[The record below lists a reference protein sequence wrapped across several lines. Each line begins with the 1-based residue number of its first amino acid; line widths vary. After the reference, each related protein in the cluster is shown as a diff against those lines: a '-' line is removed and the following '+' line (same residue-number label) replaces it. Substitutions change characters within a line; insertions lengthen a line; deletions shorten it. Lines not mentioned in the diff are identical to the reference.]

1 MNPHPKIPYGIS
13 EFCSAITSL
22 LWHNRTLGQTIF
34 KNTFWLLSGQA
45 ISRLIKFA
53 LIIYAAR
60 ILGAAGYGSFAYA
73 LSFVNLA
80 FIFSDLGVLALLM
93 REYNKLKV
101 NKTKL
106 AANTFYV
113 KTVLLIASVF
123 LTFGLSIFIQDPT
136 AKAVLIFIVFMHL
149 VDGIRDFFIS
159 IARAKERMEIESM
172 ITVTESTLTA
182 LFGFWF
188 LFNFASAQSLAV
200 AYLLGA
206 GGSFLLSIGLT
217 FRFIPKLFQRPDLT
231 YIKKIFSLAWP
242 FAFGLIIAVILTSTD
257 TVMLGFIKT
266 PEIVGQYSVGARVI
280 GVLLVVPALFSVA
293 LLPSLSRFIED
304 KKRVLE
310 LTKKAL
316 SYVMMLGI
324 PLFLGG
330 MLVAPRLIPKIF
342 GIQYE
347 PGILSF
353 QILLFLTIII
363 FPVVIFDYLLL
374 ALNLQIKNFQYTA
387 IAATANVFLNLLLIP
402 LYSLY
407 GAALATVLAQSINL
421 ALTTNLIKKTLGST
435 GFQLRPL
442 TKFFFAGVLMAGFI
456 WFTFPF
462 HLSLWLVIPSATALY
477 FILLYL
483 MREKTFLDGLAL
495 LKK

>member
-1 MNPHPKIPYGIS
+1 MSLQQKI
-13 EFCSAITSL
+13 ANL
-22 LWHNRTLGQTIF
+22 LWHNRTLGQTVL

-60 ILGAAGYGSFAYA
+60 TLGAAGYGSFAYA
-73 LSFVNLA
+73 LAFVSLT

-93 REYNKLKV
+93 RDYNKLKV
-101 NKTKL
+101 DKMKL
-106 AANTFYV
+106 VTNTFYI
-113 KTVLLIASVF
+113 KTALLIASVL
-123 LTFGLSIFIQDPT
+123 LTFGLAIFVQDPT
-136 AKAVLIFIVFMHL
+136 AKAVLIFIVFMYL
-149 VDGIRDFFIS
+149 VDGIRDFFIN
-159 IARAKERMEIESM
+159 IARAKERMEIESAA
-172 ITVTESTLTA
+172 IVTESTLTA
-182 LFGFWF
+182 LLGFWF
-188 LFNFASAQSLAV
+188 LFNFASAQALSV

-217 FRFIPKLFQRPDLT
+217 FRFVPKLFQWPDLT
-231 YIKKIFSLAWP
+231 YLKKILSLAWP
-242 FAFGLIIAVILTSTD
+242 FAFGFIVATVLTSTD

-266 PEIVGQYSVGARVI
+266 PEIVGQYSVGVRVI
-280 GVLLVVPALFSVA
+280 QVLLTIPAFFSVA

-316 SYVMMLGI
+316 SYVMMLGV

-330 MLVAPRLIPKIF
+330 VLVAPRLIPKIF

-353 QILLFLTIII
+353 QILIFLMIII
-363 FPVVIFDYLLL
+363 FPVVLFDYLLL

-407 GAALATVLAQSINL
+407 GAALATVLAQGINL
-421 ALTTNLIKKTLGST
+421 ALTTGLIKKTLGST
-435 GFQLRPL
+435 AFNFRAL
-442 TKFFFAGVLMAGFI
+442 TKFSFAGILMAGFI
-456 WFTFPF
+456 WFTFPL
-462 HLSLWLVIPSATALY
+462 HLSLWLVIPSAIALY
-477 FILLYL
+477 FILLFL
-483 MREKTFLDGLAL
+483 MREETLLDGLTL
-495 LKK
+495 LKQ